1 MLCGGVRRRG
11 RPRRGGWS
19 HSPPVGKGG
28 DVDDMACG
36 RVGGMLVGEAKAVE
50 LEAMAFAARST
61 GVGDGGDGCGG
72 GGDRKLKVASLI
84 ILEASLCGLAGWSL
98 EVEGTAWLIALFC
111 FVGVLEAR
119 IAR

>member
-1 MLCGGVRRRG
+1 MGGFVFLACGGVGRRG

-50 LEAMAFAARST
+50 AMAFAVRST
-61 GVGDGGDGCGG
+61 GVVMEATGAV
-72 GGDRKLKVASLI
+72 VAVTES
-84 ILEASLCGLAGWSL
+84 
-98 EVEGTAWLIALFC
+98 
-111 FVGVLEAR
+111 
-119 IAR
+119 